1 MPSSPHM
8 SRREFVSI
16 VTASAG
22 TVMGALIGIPAIGYL
37 IAPALQKVSA
47 DAWIPAG
54 PLANYPVGV
63 PTLFNFN
70 RTKVNGWE
78 KTVNSYGVFV
88 LKRSDTEI
96 IVLSN
101 KCTHLGCRVNWRMET
116 QEYICPC
123 HDAQFGING
132 EVLGGPPPRP
142 LDQYSGDQVKV
153 EDGTLLIHFQEG

>member
-16 VTASAG
+16 VTAAAG

-54 PLANYPVGV
+54 PLENYPNDT

-70 RTKVNGWE
+70 RTTVNGWVT
-78 KTVNSYGVFV
+78 TVNSYGVYII
-88 LKRSDTEI
+88 KRADGTI
-96 IVLSN
+96 LALSN
-101 KCTHLGCRVNWRMET
+101 KCTHLSCRVNWKPEASA
-116 QEYICPC
+116 YICPC
-123 HDAQFGING
+123 HDAYFDIS
-132 EVLGGPPPRP
+132 GGKIKGPQPRA
-142 LDQYSGDQVKV
+142 LDRYETKI
-153 EDGTLLIHFQEG
+153 EENNLLIHFLGS

>member
-1 MPSSPHM
+1 MPGSPHM

-16 VTASAG
+16 VTAAAG

-54 PLANYPVGV
+54 PVANYAVGI

-78 KTVNSYGVFV
+78 KTVNSYGVY
-88 LKRSDTEI
+88 I
-96 IVLSN
+96 IQQQDGSIVALSN
-101 KCTHLGCRVNWRMET
+101 KCTHLSCRVNWKVDAAA
-116 QEYICPC
+116 YVCPC
-123 HDAQFGING
+123 HDAYFDING
-132 EVLGGPPPRP
+132 GIIKGPQPRA
-142 LDQYSGDQVKV
+142 LDKYETKV
-153 EDGTLLIHFQEG
+153 EESNLFIHFLGS

>member
-16 VTASAG
+16 VTAAAG

-54 PLANYPVGV
+54 PITNYPVGI

-78 KTVNSYGVFV
+78 KTVNCYGVYV
-88 LKRSDTEI
+88 IQHEDGSILA
-96 IVLSN
+96 LSN
-101 KCTHLGCRVNWRMET
+101 KCTHL
-116 QEYICPC
+116 
-123 HDAQFGING
+123 
-132 EVLGGPPPRP
+132 
-142 LDQYSGDQVKV
+142 S
-153 EDGTLLIHFQEG
+153 